1 MDLRLSRL
9 RAGELIAGASSLALL
24 VVMLVLHWYG
34 SRTGWQSLAHLRY
47 LAAVT
52 IACGFALTWFQ
63 ATRRAP
69 AIPVTLSVIVTVL
82 GLATAVWLA
91 YRVLVNPLAQQ
102 HVGAVIG
109 LICACAL
116 VAGAFLSMR
125 QEGIAPADEQMD
137 VPTVRPGTGVPS

>member
-1 MDLRLSRL
+1 
-9 RAGELIAGASSLALL
+9 
-24 VVMLVLHWYG
+24 
-34 SRTGWQSLAHLRY
+34 
-47 LAAVT
+47 
-52 IACGFALTWFQ
+52 
-63 ATRRAP
+63 
-69 AIPVTLSVIVTVL
+69 VTLSVIVTVL